1 MSNPEHLSPSGE
13 RGIESLGDAAR
24 ERQAELLRSSEKTG
38 EHSPE
43 RAAETLASAR
53 KEAHETAVSVEA
65 PRHEAGKNASSTHH
79 VRRAASRRAR
89 AKAYK
94 DIMRHT
100 QAELTPASRAFS
112 KVIHHPV
119 VEQTSAAIG
128 ATIARPN
135 AILFGALFALIIS
148 GGIYAIARYYGYA
161 LSGFE
166 AIGSFAIGWVFG
178 MLVDFVRLAVRK
190 N

>member
-1 MSNPEHLSPSGE
+1 MSNPEHLSQSGE
-13 RGIESLGDAAR
+13 HAVEKIGDAAR
-24 ERQAELLRSSEKTG
+24 ERQAELLHSPEKTG

-43 RAAETLASAR
+43 RAAEALASAR
-53 KEAHETAVSVEA
+53 KEAHETAISVEA
-65 PRHEAGKNASSTHH
+65 PRHEAGKNASTHH
-79 VRRAASRRAR
+79 VRQVASRRAR

-100 QAELTPASRAFS
+100 QAELTPASRTFS

-119 VEQTSAAIG
+119 VEQASAAIG